1 MEERERKAEPPGS
14 SARAAPPGS
23 RSPKA
28 PDIPPRSALR
38 PMAQGSLVVR
48 PYSRIECAKV
58 AENVQK
64 RVECCEEAYYDKVF
78 DALAGSDGRISF
90 RLPSPRVGVRQELAH
105 VKAILGGLTYCEVP
119 FHVVGNT
126 QMPSRR
132 WHGFYLDA
140 SSGTPVHHSRKGEP
154 GIREEYLGHKEKW
167 ELMEIMHVTDS
178 AEANASFEI
187 NLMQHL
193 HRNPFFTF
201 LIKDSP
207 AKRMMSPPYFFCYV
221 CYDDLHLEVRH
232 N

>member
-1 MEERERKAEPPGS
+1 
-14 SARAAPPGS
+14 
-23 RSPKA
+23 
-28 PDIPPRSALR
+28 
-38 PMAQGSLVVR
+38 
-48 PYSRIECAKV
+48 
-58 AENVQK
+58 
-64 RVECCEEAYYDKVF
+64 
-78 DALAGSDGRISF
+78 
-90 RLPSPRVGVRQELAH
+90 VRQELAH

-132 WHGFYLDA
+132 WHGLYLDA
-140 SSGTPVHHSRKGEP
+140 SSTPVHHSRKGEP
-154 GIREEYLGHKEKW
+154 GIREEYLGHNKEKW
-167 ELMEIMHVTDS
+167 ELMEVMHVTDS

>member
-28 PDIPPRSALR
+28 CFSFLAWR
-38 PMAQGSLVVR
+38 PMVPADGGRWR
-48 PYSRIECAKV
+48 PYSRIECAQV

-64 RVECCEEAYYDKVF
+64 RVECCEAAYDKVF
-78 DALAGSDGRISF
+78 YALAGSDGRISF
-90 RLPSPRVGVRQELAH
+90 RLASPRVGVWQELAH
-105 VKAILGGLTYCEVP
+105 AKAILARLTCDEVS
-119 FHVVGNT
+119 FYVGIT

-193 HRNPFFTF
+193 HRNPF
-201 LIKDSP
+201 
-207 AKRMMSPPYFFCYV
+207 
-221 CYDDLHLEVRH
+221 EVRH